1 MKGDPSEL
9 SERERNLARD
19 ELIIPTGEFVA
30 LFTGALLTLG
40 LLAGPRTFVSAAKVV
55 LFASATTVS
64 DVFAHMAM
72 VGSHMDA
79 KASDQSAKTSQ

>member
-40 LLAGPRTFVSAAKVV
+40 LLAGPRTLVSAAKVV
-55 LFASATTVS
+55 YSLRPQPSLMS
-64 DVFAHMAM
+64 
-72 VGSHMDA
+72 SLI
-79 KASDQSAKTSQ
+79 